1 MVGVVIVFLF
11 ALFGTVLAGCG
22 VGLGYAF
29 GAQFTAARIVVA
41 LCSGAGLG
49 GLVALCG
56 AAVTPSV
63 SIKDTGHVIVGFILL
78 AVVLGAVC
86 FGVLS

>member
-1 MVGVVIVFLF
+1 MIGVVVVFLF
-11 ALFGTVLAGCG
+11 ALAGAVLAGCG

-29 GAQFTAARIVVA
+29 GAQFTAARIVVP

-49 GLVALCG
+49 GLLAVVGALLSRDEELW
-56 AAVTPSV
+56 P
-63 SIKDTGHVIVGFILL
+63 VIFGFILL